1 MTQEPAQT
9 ERVRKRWDLWAAW
22 WVAGPAITLATAAIM
37 GLAGARHQTL
47 AGAGLSAGLLIGLP
61 ALGLARLGP
70 RHAASLPLAAT
81 LWSILLMVALPG
93 WFPGELRQA
102 TSTGLR
108 WIASPLGEESASQL
122 GAAGGRLVGLLDGS
136 RAAYSA
142 VTPIASEP
150 FAAPEPKPR
159 QAISESTAPEPAAA
173 ETVSTVILP
182 YKGEQTSLRVQTG
195 FDGPEIGEQF
205 EMIFDTGATFTT
217 LNHESLD
224 RLGVEVEANAPW
236 ITLRTASGEIEAPLV
251 LLDAVWLGD
260 EPVEWVT
267 VAVCDSCANP
277 PSVGLLGLNVTGR
290 FRVSLDHDRQRIEL
304 APRRRGKDSALGIAH
319 WLDVRSEAIRHWEGE
334 VEVTLTA
341 TNRAPQGIEQA
352 VVDLSCGTQT
362 FAIQID
368 DIPAGQD
375 RSTNISLPRGTDCRR
390 QTMKLSRAYW
400 RLDRF

>member
-9 ERVRKRWDLWAAW
+9 EPVRNRWDLWAAW
-22 WVAGPAITLATAAIM
+22 WVAGLAIALATAAIM
-37 GLAGARHQTL
+37 GLAWARHQTL

-61 ALGLARLGP
+61 TIGLARLGP

-81 LWSILLMVALPG
+81 LWSIFLIVALPS

-108 WIASPLGEESASQL
+108 WIASPLGEESASRL
-122 GAAGGRLVGLLDGS
+122 GSAGGRLVGLIDGPQS
-136 RAAYSA
+136 ASWAA
-142 VTPIASEP
+142 TPIAPEP
-150 FAAPEPKPR
+150 LAAPAPKPR
-159 QAISESTAPEPAAA
+159 TVLSESTAPERAAPESVA
-173 ETVSTVILP
+173 TVILP
-182 YKGEQTSLRVQTG
+182 YKGEQTSLRVRTD

-290 FRVSLDHDRQRIEL
+290 FRVSLDHDRRRIEL
-304 APRRRGKDSALGIAH
+304 APRRRGKNSALGIAH
-319 WLDVRSEAIRHWEGE
+319 WLDVRSEAIRQGEGA

-341 TNRAPQGIEQA
+341 TNRAPQDIDQA
-352 VVDLSCGTQT
+352 VVDLSCGTET

-390 QTMKLSRAYW
+390 QMMKLSRARW